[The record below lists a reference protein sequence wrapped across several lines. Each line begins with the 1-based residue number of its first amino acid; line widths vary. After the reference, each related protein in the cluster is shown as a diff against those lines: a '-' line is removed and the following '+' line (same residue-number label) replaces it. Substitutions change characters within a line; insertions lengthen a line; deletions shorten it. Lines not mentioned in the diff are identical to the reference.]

1 MKNSR
6 NYFSPTSDVGFKKL
20 FASEKNEDLRLQ
32 LLNAI
37 ITDESPVI
45 SAELMN
51 PVHTIAAETTATFD
65 LYCRREDGSR
75 IIVEMQKTA
84 PPTFLNRALAYTSL
98 AFLDQ
103 WEKDWKYEVDRV
115 YFIGIMDEVLFRD
128 RPGKAFTK
136 VMLMTTDEPH
146 QVVNWKYLQ
155 IFVELPKLAKVA
167 SEDMNPGERFL
178 NAMGQLYDWDSRP
191 AAYQDKSLDRL
202 FAESAYDC
210 LTDEEQI
217 KHDKEMTT
225 EQDYQEYLEHRVA
238 ESWKEGRIEGKEEG
252 KEEAR
257 IEMARKL
264 KELGVDVIAI
274 AKATGLSVEDISSY

>member
-1 MKNSR
+1 
-6 NYFSPTSDVGFKKL
+6 
-20 FASEKNEDLRLQ
+20 
-32 LLNAI
+32 
-37 ITDESPVI
+37 
-45 SAELMN
+45 
-51 PVHTIAAETTATFD
+51 
-65 LYCRREDGSR
+65 
-75 IIVEMQKTA
+75 
-84 PPTFLNRALAYTSL
+84 
-98 AFLDQ
+98 
-103 WEKDWKYEVDRV
+103 
-115 YFIGIMDEVLFRD
+115 
-128 RPGKAFTK
+128 
-136 VMLMTTDEPH
+136 
-146 QVVNWKYLQ
+146 
-155 IFVELPKLAKVA
+155 
-167 SEDMNPGERFL
+167 
-178 NAMGQLYDWDSRP
+178 MGQLYDWDSRP